1 VRSALVSVVTNP
13 LLRHGDANP
22 LLGGSAPPQ
31 LGWGAVGR
39 LADQLSMGA
48 EASAGPGSHH
58 ASAILRRCRSNS
70 SSDTRPRSTRS
81 VISVSCA
88 RGSTMRAV
96 PQIST
101 LFNPYGL
108 NRSRRRLR
116 DLPVCL
122 DITAPEDAT
131 GSQPRSGECL
141 LLEGFELGLRDGA
154 RVEKSFRR
162 PDFAGRV
169 AASRD
174 CSDVLIC
181 GCRAAFPWST
191 IRPCRGTLR

>member
-1 VRSALVSVVTNP
+1 
-13 LLRHGDANP
+13 
-22 LLGGSAPPQ
+22 
-31 LGWGAVGR
+31 
-39 LADQLSMGA
+39 
-48 EASAGPGSHH
+48 
-58 ASAILRRCRSNS
+58 
-70 SSDTRPRSTRS
+70 

-191 IRPCRGTLR
+191 IRPCRRTFAKIPLISASHCAAATLDHRKYCSSPGWVRTTPPRVDRAGTRRCRRRGGGRRTRDSSCHIG